1 MTQRVIL
8 CGLVAAVAGVAL
20 ALAAT
25 ARADTI
31 KIGRFSDQ
39 ASPRRAVIGARVN
52 HTAEHADVSEPA
64 SVAVEIHVTRSQPSS
79 TPVRFPVLPKT
90 APILQNPQPVGP
102 GSFWYT
108 DGAGHACM
116 YAPSSILPC
125 FTVVGTAAQPAVAT
139 PAVIAAS
146 VARRLPLEAGQIHAS
161 PEQSGLTG
169 AESWFWLDPAPRPV
183 DLSVSLAGE
192 TVRVSADPEVEWN
205 FGDGATLT
213 GGPGVPYEAGAAPP
227 DAITHVYETRC
238 LPGDQGRDPYVL
250 ASCGES
256 GYTVHAVVAWRIS
269 YSANGPISGSGTLPT
284 RTTESSASYP
294 VSESRAF
301 LVPGGSQ

>member
-1 MTQRVIL
+1 MTRSTIL
-8 CGLVAAVAGVAL
+8 CSFIVVAAVALV
-20 ALAAT
+20 LAAS
-25 ARADTI
+25 ASADTI

-39 ASPRRAVIGARVN
+39 ASPRRAVIGARVS
-52 HTAEHADVSEPA
+52 HTAEHADVAQPPSL
-64 SVAVEIHVTRSQPSS
+64 AVEIHVTRSQPSS
-79 TPVRFPVLPKT
+79 TPVRYPVLPKT

-125 FTVVGTAAQPAVAT
+125 FTVFGTAAQPAVAS

-146 VARRLPLEAGQIHAS
+146 VARRLPLEIGQIHAS
-161 PEQSGLTG
+161 PQLRGLTG
-169 AESWFWLDPAPRPV
+169 ADSWFWLDPAPRPV

-205 FGDGATLT
+205 FGDGATVT

-227 DAITHVYETRC
+227 GAIRHAYQTRC
-238 LPGDQGRDPYVL
+238 LPGDQGHDPYVL
-250 ASCGES
+250 ASCGQS
-256 GYTVHAVVAWRIS
+256 GYTVQALVVWRITYTAS
-269 YSANGPISGSGTLPT
+269 GPISGTGTLPT
-284 RTTESSASYP
+284 RTTESSMSYP

-301 LVPGGSQ
+301 LVQGGSQ

>member
-1 MTQRVIL
+1 MRRVGIV
-8 CGLVAAVAGVAL
+8 LVSVLAAL
-20 ALAAT
+20 APVAT
-25 ARADTI
+25 ARAGDGGGAI
-31 KIGRFSDQ
+31 KVGWYSQQVRPQ
-39 ASPRRAVIGARVN
+39 RAVIGARVT
-52 HTAEHADVSEPA
+52 HTAIHADVAQPA
-64 SVAVEIHVTRSQPSS
+64 SVAVEIHGTRSRPSS
-79 TPVRFPVLPKT
+79 TPVRYPVLPKT

-125 FTVVGTAAQPAVAT
+125 FTVVGTAAQPAVAS

-161 PEQSGLTG
+161 PQLRGLTG

-192 TVRVSADPEVEWN
+192 TVRVSADPDVEWK
-205 FGDGATLT
+205 FGDGASLT
-213 GGPGVPYEAGAAPP
+213 GGPGVPYEASAAPP
-227 DAITHVYETRC
+227 DAIRRVYQTRC
-238 LPGDQGRDPYVL
+238 LPGDQGHDPYVL

-256 GYTVHAVVAWRIS
+256 GYTVHAVVVWRIS
-269 YSANGPISGSGTLPT
+269 YTASGPVSGSGTLPT
-284 RTTESSASYP
+284 RTTESSTSYP

-301 LVPGGSQ
+301 LVQGGSQ